1 MFTLALPHPE
11 CRIPPDARGHMNR
24 NTASTQLAVPV
35 DKTDHIIGPDTA
47 KVVLLQY
54 GDFECPTCG
63 QAYPAVKM
71 LLKKFEH
78 RLRFV
83 FRHFPL
89 PAHPNAELAAE
100 AAEAA
105 GAQHKFWPMHDLLYQ
120 NQHHLKLKDL
130 HHYAEKLELDLVRF
144 DFELSDQV
152 YRQRVN
158 EHVDAGKRS
167 GIRSMPAFF
176 VNGTIVDVSFGLDH
190 LHDAIHAKL
199 KD

>member
-1 MFTLALPHPE
+1 
-11 CRIPPDARGHMNR
+11 MNR
-24 NTASTQLAVPV
+24 NAEPLKLAVRV
-35 DKTDHIIGPDTA
+35 NQTDHILGPETA
-47 KVVLLQY
+47 KVVLVQY

-63 QAYPAVKM
+63 QADPVVKM
-71 LLKKFEH
+71 LMTKFEN

-89 PAHPNAELAAE
+89 TAAHPHAGLVAE

-105 GAQHKFWPMHDLLYQ
+105 GAQHKFWPMHDLLFQ
-120 NQHHLKLKDL
+120 NQSHLKPKDL
-130 HHYAEKLELDLVRF
+130 RHYAEQLELDLVRF
-144 DFELSDQV
+144 DFDLSDQV

-158 EHVDAGKRS
+158 EHVDSGKRS
-167 GIRSMPAFF
+167 GVRSMPAFF
-176 VNGTIVDVSFGLDH
+176 VNGVLVDVSFGLDH

>member
-1 MFTLALPHPE
+1 MTE
-11 CRIPPDARGHMNR
+11 
-24 NTASTQLAVPV
+24 NTESPQLAVPV
-35 DKTDHIIGPDTA
+35 NKTDHIIGPDTA
-47 KVVLLQY
+47 KVILVQY

-89 PAHPNAELAAE
+89 TAHPNAEVAAE

-105 GAQHKFWPMHDLLYQ
+105 GAQHKFWPMHDLLFQ
-120 NQHHLKLKDL
+120 NQTRLKPKDL
-130 HHYAEKLELDLVRF
+130 RHYAEKLELDLVRF

-158 EHVDAGKRS
+158 EHVDSGKRS
-167 GIRSMPAFF
+167 GVRGMPAFF
-176 VNGTIVDVSFGLDH
+176 VNGSIVDVSFGLDR
-190 LHDAIHAKL
+190 LHDEIHAQL
-199 KD
+199 KE

>member
-1 MFTLALPHPE
+1 
-11 CRIPPDARGHMNR
+11 MNR
-24 NTASTQLAVPV
+24 NAEPLKLAVPV
-35 DKTDHIIGPDTA
+35 NKTDHIVGPDTA
-47 KVVLLQY
+47 KVVLVQY

-89 PAHPNAELAAE
+89 TAHPHAELAAE

-105 GAQHKFWPMHDLLYQ
+105 GAQHKFWPMHDLLFQ
-120 NQHHLKLKDL
+120 NQTRLKLKDL
-130 HHYAEKLELDLVRF
+130 HRCAEQLELDLVRF

-158 EHVDAGKRS
+158 EHVESGRRS
-167 GIRSMPAFF
+167 GVRSMPAFF
-176 VNGTIVDVSFGLDH
+176 VNGLLVDVSFGLDH
-190 LHDAIHAKL
+190 LHDAVHAGL
-199 KD
+199 KE

>member
-1 MFTLALPHPE
+1 M
-11 CRIPPDARGHMNR
+11 RGRMNR
-24 NTASTQLAVPV
+24 DAESLKLAVPV
-35 DKTDHIIGPDTA
+35 NKTDHIVGPDTA
-47 KVVLLQY
+47 RVVLVQY

-89 PAHPNAELAAE
+89 TAAHPNAELAAE

-105 GAQHKFWPMHDLLYQ
+105 GAQHKFWPMHDLLFQ
-120 NQHHLKLKDL
+120 NQSHLKQKDL
-130 HHYAEKLELDLVRF
+130 HRYAEQLELDLVRF

-158 EHVDAGKRS
+158 EHVDSGKRS
-167 GIRSMPAFF
+167 GVRSMPAFF
-176 VNGTIVDVSFGLDH
+176 VNGLLVDVSFGLDH

-199 KD
+199 QG

>member
-1 MFTLALPHPE
+1 
-11 CRIPPDARGHMNR
+11 MNR
-24 NTASTQLAVPV
+24 NSEALKLAVPV
-35 DKTDHIIGPDTA
+35 NKTDHIVGPETA
-47 KVVLLQY
+47 KVVLVQY

-89 PAHPNAELAAE
+89 TAAHPNAELAAE

-105 GAQHKFWPMHDLLYQ
+105 GVQHKFWPMHDLLFQ
-120 NQHHLKLKDL
+120 NQSHLKPKDL
-130 HHYAEKLELDLVRF
+130 HHYAEQLELDLVRF

-158 EHVDAGKRS
+158 EHVESGKHS
-167 GIRSMPAFF
+167 GVRSMPAFF
-176 VNGTIVDVSFGLDH
+176 VNGSLVDVSFGLDR
-190 LHDAIHAKL
+190 LHDAVHAKL
-199 KD
+199 KA

>member
-1 MFTLALPHPE
+1 MKH
-11 CRIPPDARGHMNR
+11 
-24 NTASTQLAVPV
+24 STEPLKLAVHV
-35 DKTDHIIGPDTA
+35 NKTDHIAGPETA

-71 LLKKFEH
+71 LLAKFEH

-89 PAHPNAELAAE
+89 STAHPNAELAAE

-105 GAQHKFWPMHDLLYQ
+105 GAQHKFWDMHDLLFR
-120 NQHHLKLKDL
+120 NQSHLKPKDL
-130 HHYAEKLELDLVRF
+130 RHYAEQLELDLVRF
-144 DFELSDQV
+144 DTDLSGQV

-158 EHVDAGKRS
+158 EHVDSGKRS
-167 GIRSMPAFF
+167 GVRSMPAFF
-176 VNGTIVDVSFGLDH
+176 LNGVLVDVSFGLDH

-199 KD
+199 KS

>member
-1 MFTLALPHPE
+1 
-11 CRIPPDARGHMNR
+11 MNK
-24 NTASTQLAVPV
+24 SEPTQLAVPV
-35 DKTDHIIGPDTA
+35 NKTDHIIGPDTA
-47 KVVLLQY
+47 KVVLVQY

-83 FRHFPL
+83 FRNFPL
-89 PAHPNAELAAE
+89 AAHPNAELAAE

-105 GAQHKFWPMHDLLYQ
+105 AAQHKFWPMHDLLYQ

-130 HHYAEKLELDLVRF
+130 RHHAEKLELDLVRF

-158 EHVDAGKRS
+158 EHVESGRRS
-167 GIRSMPAFF
+167 GVRSMPAFF
-176 VNGTIVDVSFGLDH
+176 VNGTIVDVSFGLDR
-190 LHDAIHAKL
+190 LHDAIHAEL
-199 KD
+199 KDQG